1 MTAADTGPILVW
13 GAGAV
18 GGTIGAHLARAG
30 HPVVLVDVVA
40 EHVAAIHDRGLAIEG
55 PIAEFTQRAPAFT
68 PDQLRGRYRRSILCV
83 KAQHTAEAAAAL
95 RPFLAD
101 DGYVVSAQNGLNE
114 RVIAD
119 VVGRERTI
127 GAFVNFGAD
136 YLGPGRILHGGRG
149 AVVLGEL
156 DGRMT
161 PRLTALHET
170 LRDFERGAVA
180 TDNIWGYLWGKL
192 AYGALLFATAL
203 THDSIAD
210 ALALPQYAALY
221 RALGAEILRVAAA
234 ERVRPEGFNGFH
246 PDAFAPGADPAA
258 AQASIDEMVA
268 HNRRSAKSHSG
279 IWRDLAVRK
288 RRTEV
293 DAQLAIIAGIA
304 APHGLTTPLVDRLV
318 GLIHEIEDGTRAMER
333 ANLDALAEASPRP
346 GPLADE
352 LTLRRDPP

>member
-1 MTAADTGPILVW
+1 MTAGEGSGPILIW

-40 EHVAAIHDRGLAIEG
+40 EHVAAIGERGLTIEG
-55 PIAEFTQRAPAFT
+55 PIEELTQRAPAFT
-68 PDQLRGRYRRSILCV
+68 PDQLRGRYRRALLCV
-83 KAQHTAEAAAAL
+83 KAQHTAAAAAAM
-95 RPFLAD
+95 RPFLAE

-114 RVIAD
+114 RVIAE

-161 PRLTALHET
+161 PRLAALRET
-170 LRDFERGAVA
+170 LLDFEPGAIT

-210 ALALPQYAALY
+210 ALALPHHFALY
-221 RALGAEILRVAAA
+221 RALGVEILRVAAA
-234 ERVRPEGFNGFH
+234 EKVRPEGFNGFH
-246 PDAFAPGADPAA
+246 PAAFDAGADPAA
-258 AQASIDEMVA
+258 TRRSIDEMVA

-288 RRTEV
+288 RKTEV
-293 DAQLAIIAGIA
+293 DAQIATIAEIA
-304 APHGLTTPLVDRLV
+304 ATHGLTTPLVDRLV
-318 GLIHEIEDGTRAMER
+318 RLVHEIEDGERPMER
-333 ANLDALAEASPRP
+333 ANLDALAEAAR
-346 GPLADE
+346 E
-352 LTLRRDPP
+352 LP